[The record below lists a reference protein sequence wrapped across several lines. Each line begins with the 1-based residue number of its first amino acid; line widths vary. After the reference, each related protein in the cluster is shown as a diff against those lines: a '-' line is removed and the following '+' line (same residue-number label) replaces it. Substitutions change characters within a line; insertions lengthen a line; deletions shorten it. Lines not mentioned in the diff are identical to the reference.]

1 MRVIA
6 YASRALSPAEKK
18 YHLHAGKLE
27 FLALKWAVTDHF
39 RDYLYYSPKFTVFTD
54 NNPLTYILTSAKL
67 NATGLR
73 WVNELADFHFEI
85 KYRPGKANADA
96 DTLSRMPIRFENYME
111 SCSAIYRWKSKTA
124 NPGISSSSGSRIV
137 SAILNDTERTQL
149 ATKRSQSFDLPW
161 TTPAVGQILV
171 SFNLTKV
178 NSTRAIHSATF
189 SLTLIRLGKKPL
201 FPPGLQHTNK
211 TWSRPKRAC
220 PLAPNSWFSHD
231 VTKIRTTKLSIFLR
245 FYLNDV

>member
-1 MRVIA
+1 MQ
-6 YASRALSPAEKK
+6 
-18 YHLHAGKLE
+18 
-27 FLALKWAVTDHF
+27 
-39 RDYLYYSPKFTVFTD
+39 SPKCLVSPVPFLD
-54 NNPLTYILTSAKL
+54 S
-67 NATGLR
+67 
-73 WVNELADFHFEI
+73 
-85 KYRPGKANADA
+85 
-96 DTLSRMPIRFENYME
+96 
-111 SCSAIYRWKSKTA
+111 SAIYRWKSKTA

-171 SFNLTKV
+171 SFNLKKV

-211 TWSRPKRAC
+211 TWSRPKRTC
-220 PLAPNSWFSHD
+220 PLAPNLFSVHAGSLFAGY
-231 VTKIRTTKLSIFLR
+231 VSCPVVNF
-245 FYLNDV
+245 